1 MTGTFLL
8 CQDWRFY
15 LWFSWFSGLLLA
27 SANDELGIKACLR
40 CWFHCWVL
48 CLCYWSI
55 CPDVADEK
63 AKCHNSLAGGQIW
76 QYLTN
81 CICICLLTQ
90 QSHFLEFAL
99 CIRRYMQEIIHCR
112 IICNCKILETT
123 SVFKNRR
130 LVEHTVTCTQCSSV
144 GMYGCKKRMWKTSVK
159 Q

>member
-1 MTGTFLL
+1 MYDGCSILFIGREMNIKTQCDNLSRLL
-8 CQDWRFY
+8 
-15 LWFSWFSGLLLA
+15 
-27 SANDELGIKACLR
+27 
-40 CWFHCWVL
+40 
-48 CLCYWSI
+48 YWHNVKSLQYSVSKI